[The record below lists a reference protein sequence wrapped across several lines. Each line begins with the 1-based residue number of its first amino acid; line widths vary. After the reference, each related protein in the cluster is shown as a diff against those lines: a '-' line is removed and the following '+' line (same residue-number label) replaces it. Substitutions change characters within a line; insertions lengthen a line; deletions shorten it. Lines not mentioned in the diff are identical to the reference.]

1 VRERLLDGTV
11 PDLPIGVVAQVPDAP
26 HRTYRD
32 RLTVTRDAACWKCHK
47 RMDELGL
54 PFEQF
59 DHFGRY
65 RTTET
70 VLDVE
75 ATAKNL
81 DSKGKSLGKVT
92 REVPL
97 LTTGTIAES
106 GDAKLDGAVKDPREL
121 IRKIADSDLARQV
134 FIRHAFRF
142 FMGRNESLADAK
154 TLQDADK
161 AYLASNGSFQA
172 LVVSFMTSDP
182 FLYRTVSKVAPE
194 ATNGGS
200 K

>member
-1 VRERLLDGTV
+1 MT
-11 PDLPIGVVAQVPDAP
+11 
-26 HRTYRD
+26 
-32 RLTVTRDAACWKCHK
+32 K
-47 RMDELGL
+47 
-54 PFEQF
+54 
-59 DHFGRY
+59 
-65 RTTET
+65 
-70 VLDVE
+70 
-75 ATAKNL
+75 
-81 DSKGKSLGKVT
+81 
-92 REVPL
+92 EVPL

-194 ATNGGS
+194 APNGGA